1 MGCGA
6 RGEVRRGRDGE
17 GREGRGRQRWVRR
30 TARSAVSEEEG
41 EVGGG
46 SGGGGVRL
54 DREVAAAA
62 SRWGRRVR
70 WGKGCDVSYG
80 LCCGGVDGR
89 MDVGW

>member
-6 RGEVRRGRDGE
+6 SGEVRRGRDGE

-54 DREVAAAA
+54 DQEVAAAA
-62 SRWGRRVR
+62 SRWGE
-70 WGKGCDVSYG
+70 KGAMG
-80 LCCGGVDGR
+80 EGV
-89 MDVGW
+89 

>member
-1 MGCGA
+1 M
-6 RGEVRRGRDGE
+6 
-17 GREGRGRQRWVRR
+17 RR

-41 EVGGG
+41 EVGDG

-70 WGKGCDVSYG
+70 WGKGCDVS
-80 LCCGGVDGR
+80 
-89 MDVGW
+89 